1 MSRYRPGLDDD
12 RLVGEAL
19 EALAHDTDG
28 IEAPPEVEAR
38 LRAAFRAPMGSA
50 VVPEAP
56 TRSSAW
62 KWVATVG
69 VAAGLMWV
77 AYAATHREP
86 NPSPSREMAGTAPGS
101 AAIAP
106 RETAPPAPTI
116 VPAPPRTR
124 RVASTDA
131 TRAVGVVSSAPS
143 RPIRRPARAEPRVER
158 FEPLYPGDPLA
169 DLDAVHLVRVSV
181 PRSALA
187 TLGWP
192 SRPGARDDR
201 VELDAMVGPD
211 GMTRAVRFISQ

>member
-1 MSRYRPGLDDD
+1 MSRYTPGLDDD

-19 EALAHDTDG
+19 EALARDTEG
-28 IEAPPEVEAR
+28 LEAPPVVEAR
-38 LRAAFRAPMGSA
+38 LRSAFRASSGNVA
-50 VVPEAP
+50 APETP
-56 TRSSAW
+56 KRSIPW
-62 KWVATVG
+62 KWAAAVG
-69 VAAGLMWV
+69 MAAGLLWA
-77 AYAATHREP
+77 AYAAMRTETSAIPP
-86 NPSPSREMAGTAPGS
+86 NEVAGNESP

-106 RETAPPAPTI
+106 RDSAPPVAPVVTG
-116 VPAPPRTR
+116 PPRAPR
-124 RVASTDA
+124 GASTDA
-131 TRAVGVVSSAPS
+131 RRPVRVATDAPS
-143 RPIRRPARAEPRVER
+143 RASRRPAPRVER

-192 SRPGARDDR
+192 SRPGVRDDR

>member
-1 MSRYRPGLDDD
+1 MNRYRPGLDDD

-19 EALAHDTDG
+19 EVLAHDTEHV
-28 IEAPPEVEAR
+28 EAPPAVEAR
-38 LRAAFRAPMGSA
+38 LRAAFRASTA
-50 VVPEAP
+50 REPESP
-56 TRSSAW
+56 KRSTAW
-62 KWVATVG
+62 KWAAAVG
-69 VAAGLMWV
+69 LAAGLVWV
-77 AYAATHREP
+77 AYAATRTEP
-86 NPSPSREMAGTAPGS
+86 GSPSPREVAGRERPAPEVV
-101 AAIAP
+101 P
-106 RETAPPAPTI
+106 RETVSTAPSVAPE
-116 VPAPPRTR
+116 PEPR
-124 RVASTDA
+124 RVAVA
-131 TRAVGVVSSAPS
+131 QPS
-143 RPIRRPARAEPRVER
+143 RAPRRTARRAPRIER

>member
-19 EALAHDTDG
+19 EALAQDTEH
-28 IEAPPEVEAR
+28 IEAPAAFETR
-38 LRAAFRAPMGSA
+38 LRAAFRASAGSA
-50 VVPEAP
+50 PEPAP
-56 TRSSAW
+56 PSRSNAW

-69 VAAGLMWV
+69 VAAGLVWV
-77 AYAATHREP
+77 AYAAMRTEPSAVPAREVAGREAP
-86 NPSPSREMAGTAPGS
+86 AVSAPSES
-101 AAIAP
+101 
-106 RETAPPAPTI
+106 APPVARI
-116 VPAPPRTR
+116 APAPPRVP
-124 RVASTDA
+124 RVASRADA
-131 TRAVGVVSSAPS
+131 PRPMRVAASEPS
-143 RPIRRPARAEPRVER
+143 RASRRPPRVER

>member
-19 EALAHDTDG
+19 EALAHDTEG
-28 IEAPPEVEAR
+28 IEAPPAVEAR
-38 LRAAFRAPMGSA
+38 LRAAFRASAGSA
-50 VVPEAP
+50 EAP
-56 TRSSAW
+56 APPSRSNAW

-69 VAAGLMWV
+69 VAAGLVWV
-77 AYAATHREP
+77 AYAAMRREP
-86 NPSPSREMAGTAPGS
+86 RTVPAREVAGREEPAVS
-101 AAIAP
+101 AP
-106 RETAPPAPTI
+106 RESPAPMAPI
-116 VPAPPRTR
+116 APASPRAP
-124 RVASTDA
+124 RVASIGDA
-131 TRAVGVVSSAPS
+131 PRLMRVAGSEPS
-143 RPIRRPARAEPRVER
+143 RASRRQPRPAPRVER

-211 GMTRAVRFISQ
+211 GMTRAIRFISQ